1 MMVAPSDD
9 RRLWLLVRTK
19 PKQERRVEESLFA
32 RGIPA
37 FCPRV
42 LEPRLRRWEPK
53 GPVPLFPGYVLA
65 HLVLGEGYA
74 AAQYCAGSAGL
85 VRLGARFAAL
95 DDADVETLQSHQGE
109 RGYIVV
115 PIRRKEVQPGTRVTV
130 RGGAL
135 DGIEGVVTR
144 YLPGPKRVRIL
155 LALAWGRC
163 SAEVDAHRVR
173 CA

>member
-1 MMVAPSDD
+1 MMVAPSDA
-9 RRLWLLVRTK
+9 RRLWLLVRTR
-19 PKQERRVEESLFA
+19 PKQERRVEDSLVA

-65 HLVLGEGYA
+65 QLVLADGYA

-85 VRLGARFAAL
+85 VRLGARFAAVE
-95 DDADVETLQSHQGE
+95 DADVETLRRSQGE
-109 RGYIVV
+109 LGYVV
-115 PIRRKEVQPGTRVTV
+115 LSTRRREVQPGTRVAV
-130 RGGAL
+130 VGGSL

-144 YLPGPKRVRIL
+144 YLPGRQRVQIL
-155 LALAWGRC
+155 LALAWGGC
-163 SAEVDAHRVR
+163 SAEVDARRVR